1 MKFTITDKK
10 VLINNSEYE
19 VTAVNGLD
27 RVAINT
33 RLHYINV
40 EMDKLKQKQSEL
52 IAMRNELDR
61 ICEMQEA
68 GESAD
73 DCDNLFEQMFGYEEA
88 A

>member
-52 IAMRNELDR
+52 VAMRDELDR

-73 DCDNLFEQMFGYEEA
+73 DCDNLFEQMFGYEDA

>member
-40 EMDKLKQKQSEL
+40 EMDKLRQKQSEL
-52 IAMRNELDR
+52 VAMRDELDR

>member
-1 MKFTITDKK
+1 MDHT
-10 VLINNSEYE
+10 

-33 RLHYINV
+33 RLHYIN
-40 EMDKLKQKQSEL
+40 EELLKLRTKQSEL
-52 IAMRNELDR
+52 VAMRDELDR
-61 ICEMQEA
+61 VEA
-68 GESAD
+68 PESAD

>member
-10 VLINNSEYE
+10 VLINNMNHT

-27 RVAINT
+27 RIGINT
-33 RLHYINV
+33 RLHYIN
-40 EMDKLKQKQSEL
+40 EELLKLRTKQSEL
-52 IAMRNELDR
+52 VAMRDELDR

-68 GESAD
+68 EESAD

>member
-40 EMDKLKQKQSEL
+40 EMDKLRQKQSEL
-52 IAMRNELDR
+52 VAMRDELDR

-73 DCDNLFEQMFGYEEA
+73 DCDNLFEQMFGYEDA

>member
-10 VLINNSEYE
+10 VLINNMNHT

-27 RVAINT
+27 RIGINT
-33 RLHYINV
+33 RLHYIS
-40 EMDKLKQKQSEL
+40 EELLKLRTKQSEL
-52 IAMRNELDR
+52 VAMRDELDR

-73 DCDNLFEQMFGYEEA
+73 ECDNLFEQMFGFDEA

>member
-10 VLINNSEYE
+10 VLINNSEYN

-52 IAMRNELDR
+52 VAMRDELDR

-73 DCDNLFEQMFGYEEA
+73 DCDNLFEQMFGYEDA

>member
-52 IAMRNELDR
+52 VAMRDELDR

-73 DCDNLFEQMFGYEEA
+73 DCDNLFEQMFGFEEA

>member
-10 VLINNSEYE
+10 VLINNMNHT

-52 IAMRNELDR
+52 VAMRDELDR
-61 ICEMQEA
+61 ICEMQES

-73 DCDNLFEQMFGYEEA
+73 DCDNLFEQMFGFDEA

>member
-52 IAMRNELDR
+52 VAMRDELDR

-73 DCDNLFEQMFGYEEA
+73 DCDNLFEQMFGFEDA

>member
-10 VLINNSEYE
+10 VLINNMNHT

-27 RVAINT
+27 RIGINT
-33 RLHYINV
+33 RLHYIS
-40 EMDKLKQKQSEL
+40 EELLKLRTKQSEL
-52 IAMRNELDR
+52 VAMRDELDR

-68 GESAD
+68 EESAD

>member
-40 EMDKLKQKQSEL
+40 EMDKLRQKQSEL
-52 IAMRNELDR
+52 VAMRDELDR

-73 DCDNLFEQMFGYEEA
+73 DCDNLFEQMFGFDEA

>member
-10 VLINNSEYE
+10 VLINNMDHT

-33 RLHYINV
+33 RLHYIN
-40 EMDKLKQKQSEL
+40 EELLKLRTKQSEL
-52 IAMRNELDR
+52 VAMRDELDR
-61 ICEMQEA
+61 VEA
-68 GESAD
+68 PESAD

>member
-10 VLINNSEYE
+10 VLINNMDHT

-33 RLHYINV
+33 RLHYIN
-40 EMDKLKQKQSEL
+40 EELLKLRTKQSEL
-52 IAMRNELDR
+52 VSMRDELDR
-61 ICEMQEA
+61 VEA
-68 GESAD
+68 PESAD

>member
-52 IAMRNELDR
+52 VAMRDELDR

>member
-10 VLINNSEYE
+10 VLINNMNHT

-27 RVAINT
+27 RIGINT

-40 EMDKLKQKQSEL
+40 EMDKLKQKQIEL
-52 IAMRNELDR
+52 VSMRDELDR
-61 ICEMQEA
+61 ICEMREA
-68 GESAD
+68 EESAD
-73 DCDNLFEQMFGYEEA
+73 DCDNLFEQMFGFDEA

>member
-10 VLINNSEYE
+10 VLINNMNHT

-27 RVAINT
+27 RIGINT
-33 RLHYINV
+33 RLHYIS
-40 EMDKLKQKQSEL
+40 EQLLKLRTKQSEL
-52 IAMRNELDR
+52 VAMRDELDR

-73 DCDNLFEQMFGYEEA
+73 ECDNLFEQMFGFDEA

>member
-73 DCDNLFEQMFGYEEA
+73 DCDNLFEQMFGFDEA

>member
-10 VLINNSEYE
+10 VLINNMNHT

-33 RLHYINV
+33 RLHYIN
-40 EMDKLKQKQSEL
+40 EELLKLRTKQSEL
-52 IAMRNELDR
+52 VAMRDELDR

-73 DCDNLFEQMFGYEEA
+73 DCDNLFEQMFGFEEA

>member
-10 VLINNSEYE
+10 VLINNMDHT

-33 RLHYINV
+33 RLHYIN
-40 EMDKLKQKQSEL
+40 EELLKLRTKQSEL
-52 IAMRNELDR
+52 VAMRDELDR
-61 ICEMQEA
+61 VEA
-68 GESAD
+68 PESAD
-73 DCDNLFEQMFGYEEA
+73 DCDNLFEQMFGFDDA